1 MWRMY
6 IHDKRLILVG
16 VAHSNSKIVFSAK
29 NKTFWWQY
37 SGLILPTTPFVV
49 LKKLI

>member
-16 VAHSNSKIVFSAK
+16 VAHSNSKIVLVQKIKHFGGS
-29 NKTFWWQY
+29 T
-37 SGLILPTTPFVV
+37 VV
-49 LKKLI
+49 